1 MSDVRGEEVPGGAA
15 PPVLS
20 SGPVGSVAEQARESV
35 LANTTSEALAPGHPG
50 SLAVHPLRTTA
61 A

>member
-1 MSDVRGEEVPGGAA
+1 MSDIRGEEVPGGAV
-15 PPVLS
+15 PSVLS
-20 SGPVGSVAEQARESV
+20 SGSVGSVAEPARVSV
-35 LANTTSEALAPGHPG
+35 LAHTTSEALAPGHPG